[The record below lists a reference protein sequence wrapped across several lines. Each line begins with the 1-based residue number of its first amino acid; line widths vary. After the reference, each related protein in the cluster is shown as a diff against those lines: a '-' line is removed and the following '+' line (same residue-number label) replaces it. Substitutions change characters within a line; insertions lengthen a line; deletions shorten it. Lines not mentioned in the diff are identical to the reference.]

1 MKSASFFSKFAKGEG
16 VLKVGVKYK
25 SRLNSNCNLCCY
37 GEILPQMDN
46 FLSLSLIGRK
56 FLKLRMKLNSQASIT
71 LKPYIDF
78 FDQVNYHQR
87 GGGQGHPDALK
98 KLGQKL
104 KRGPQIEPHRL
115 CYFWNRSLL
124 MTEIHLKS
132 NKRCR
137 KWFGR
142 ALFSLCVQ
150 FFKVFSVET
159 NNYCIRVSQFQLIF
173 WINLISIHLDG
184 IFRSILIGW
193 LL

>member
-1 MKSASFFSKFAKGEG
+1 MPLWWDSSSDG
-16 VLKVGVKYK
+16 
-25 SRLNSNCNLCCY
+25 
-37 GEILPQMDN
+37 Q
-46 FLSLSLIGRK
+46 
-56 FLKLRMKLNSQASIT
+56 FLKLISHWKKIPQVEDETKQSSV
-71 LKPYIDF
+71 IDF
-78 FDQVNYHQR
+78 FNQVNFHQR

-98 KLGQKL
+98 KLGQKQ

-159 NNYCIRVSQFQLIF
+159 NSYCIRVRGGGGSSQFQLIF

-184 IFRSILIGW
+184 IFRSILI
-193 LL
+193 